1 MGVSKNS
8 QVVRN
13 TPIGKEKMLSMKKI
27 DYKDLK
33 SLEKTFID
41 MGTDKAKLGLSLIEE
56 ANFLG
61 QLLVDL
67 KKKVNEEGVV
77 TEMCQGSYSINRENP
92 ALRSYNISIKN
103 YQSLVKQI
111 TELLPKNDIS
121 IEDEFDNFNE

>member
-41 MGTDKAKLGLSLIEE
+41 MGTDKAKLGLSL
-56 ANFLG
+56 
-61 QLLVDL
+61 
-67 KKKVNEEGVV
+67 